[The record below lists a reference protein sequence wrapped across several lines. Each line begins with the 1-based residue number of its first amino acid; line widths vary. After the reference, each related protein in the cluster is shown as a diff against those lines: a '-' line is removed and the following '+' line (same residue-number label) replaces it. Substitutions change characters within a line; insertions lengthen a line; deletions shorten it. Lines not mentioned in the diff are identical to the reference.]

1 MNDFVPTDMLT
12 FTVEHRSKETLFE
25 DILKMP

>member
-1 MNDFVPTDMLT
+1 MNDFVPSDMVT
-12 FTVEHRSKETLFE
+12 FTVDHRTSETLFE